1 MGTSV
6 TFAGT
11 TIGVSASPPATYNQA
26 GFEAL
31 TFTNVGEITTAPGS
45 GGKKYTDVAYSTLDD
60 RATKHLKGTSD
71 QAEQSIT
78 VIDDLTDTGQTAL
91 ETALD
96 SDDEYSFKVT
106 YNNGDVAY
114 FQALVTGFE
123 GDGGDS
129 NAIRQST
136 ITFRRSYQG
145 TVKVAGPG
153 DTSFTLTYTAGAN
166 GTLIGAS
173 PQTVSIGTNG
183 TPVAA
188 VANTGFDF
196 DDWSDGSTENPRVDI
211 YVQDDITVTANF
223 IAE

>member
-1 MGTSV
+1 MATAV

-11 TIGVSASPPATYNQA
+11 IIGICADAPATYNQI

-31 TFTNVGEITTAPGS
+31 TFTNIGEITTAPGS
-45 GGKKYTDVAYSTLDD
+45 GGKKFTDVAYSTLDD

-71 QAEQSIT
+71 QAEQSIV
-78 VIDDLTDTGQTAL
+78 VIDDTTDTGQGLA
-91 ETALD
+91 EEALD

-114 FQALVTGFE
+114 FQALVTGYE

-136 ITFRRSYQG
+136 ITFRRSYRG
-145 TVKVAGPG
+145 TVKVAGPS

-166 GTLIGAS
+166 GSLIGAT

-183 TPVAA
+183 SPVAA
-188 VANTGFDF
+188 VADVGYDF
-196 DDWSDGSTENPRVDI
+196 DDWSDGSTENPRQDI
-211 YVQDDITVTANF
+211 FVQGNVTVTANF
-223 IAE
+223 ISE